1 MKKIVC
7 LIGLL
12 AIMAGCSSES
22 DDEKA
27 GMQDSDQTVKN
38 IAKVIATEKTVP
50 ADFQETGFLRE
61 EPPGYTYLVKQATEQ
76 EQYKELWTYFRLQ
89 EEVPEVDL
97 DVKSVMFFSLQ
108 ESGTC
113 PFELKGEDVQLNPTT
128 QTLEFEVSLAN
139 TEEEAC
145 TTDATPRTFVFE
157 VTKEAAPYKNASIY
171 EQGTE
176 ITVPIK

>member
-1 MKKIVC
+1 M
-7 LIGLL
+7 LALL
-12 AIMAGCSSES
+12 VGCSTEPNG
-22 DDEKA
+22 EKA
-27 GMQDSDQTVKN
+27 GMQDSDQKLKN

-76 EQYKELWTYFRLQ
+76 EQYEELWTYFRLQ

-128 QTLEFEVSLAN
+128 QTLEFEVSLAS

-145 TTDATPRTFVFE
+145 TTDATPRTFAFE
-157 VTKEAAPYKNASIY
+157 VTKEAAPFKYALIY
-171 EQGTE
+171 EQGTKT
-176 ITVPIK
+176 TVPIK